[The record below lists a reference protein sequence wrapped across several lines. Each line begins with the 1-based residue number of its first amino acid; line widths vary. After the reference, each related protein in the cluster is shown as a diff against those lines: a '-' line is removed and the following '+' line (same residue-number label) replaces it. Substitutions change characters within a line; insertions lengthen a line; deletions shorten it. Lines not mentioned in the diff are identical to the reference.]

1 MAAAQLAGEDFQ
13 VAAEPAV
20 RRCCRAGA
28 RAGAGVGR
36 EYACGLALRLSDGRV
51 GGGGD
56 RDRGDPRRDVRGAAP
71 GAAAALCMQVTVDLD
86 TTDVEVYGRGKRGLA
101 YNHQD
106 QRVGRPHPHLADWAE
121 TRRCWPRTCARCG
134 GPRRLGR

>member
-1 MAAAQLAGEDFQ
+1 MGEWAAVETGIGEIH
-13 VAAEPAV
+13 AAMFA
-20 RRCCRAGA
+20 
-28 RAGAGVGR
+28 
-36 EYACGLALRLSDGRV
+36 ALPPER
-51 GGGGD
+51 
-56 RDRGDPRRDVRGAAP
+56 
-71 GAAAALCMQVTVDLD
+71 AAALCMQVTVDLD